1 MSCVVEGSYK
11 CLPLV
16 IPCRHFSTVDAV
28 LHGARHMVA
37 MQIASD
43 PTVRQVLRRAF
54 RERAILSVRP
64 TKKGKKVFEYIKTN
78 LDNVC
83 QRESRFKY
91 LHTWVVEP
99 K

>member
-1 MSCVVEGSYK
+1 M
-11 CLPLV
+11 
-16 IPCRHFSTVDAV
+16 DAV

-64 TKKGKKVFEYIKTN
+64 TKKGKKVLEHFVLLVVYTVYSQIIIECEIF
-78 LDNVC
+78 LCVSF
-83 QRESRFKY
+83 QRLYK
-91 LHTWVVEP
+91 LCLLG
-99 K
+99 

>member
-1 MSCVVEGSYK
+1 M
-11 CLPLV
+11 
-16 IPCRHFSTVDAV
+16 DAV

-54 RERAILSVRP
+54 RERAVLSVRP
-64 TKKGKKVFEYIKTN
+64 TKKGKKVFEYIKAN
-78 LDNVC
+78 LDNLC
-83 QRESRFKY
+83 QRVSRLKY
-91 LHTWVVEP
+91 LHTWVVGA

>member
-1 MSCVVEGSYK
+1 ME
-11 CLPLV
+11 
-16 IPCRHFSTVDAV
+16 AV

-64 TKKGKKVFEYIKTN
+64 TKKGKKVRAHEHIFIHFCCVGGVHIFVK
-78 LDNVC
+78 LMPIVLV
-83 QRESRFKY
+83 SF
-91 LHTWVVEP
+91 
-99 K
+99 

>member
-1 MSCVVEGSYK
+1 M
-11 CLPLV
+11 
-16 IPCRHFSTVDAV
+16 DAV

-64 TKKGKKVFEYIKTN
+64 TKKGKKVFKHITYVIVYK
-78 LDNVC
+78 DQKNVLM
-83 QRESRFKY
+83 EAMK
-91 LHTWVVEP
+91 V
-99 K
+99 

>member
-1 MSCVVEGSYK
+1 MNFNS
-11 CLPLV
+11 
-16 IPCRHFSTVDAV
+16 CRHFSTVDAV

-64 TKKGKKVFEYIKTN
+64 TKKGKKVSKCY
-78 LDNVC
+78 DNSWLC
-83 QRESRFKY
+83 NKF
-91 LHTWVVEP
+91 
-99 K
+99 